1 MQYKRSYYRPRNTLQ
16 ASSTVVQETE
26 KFYAKTKS
34 LSLPVAMQNLIHQN
48 NKTAH
53 VLIRDARASIQ
64 ALQDNINK
72 VNEEIKQLNKCKEM
86 LEASL
91 DKVRR
96 NILVNS
102 RCSSAISTR
111 SRKDPVSQPFAIC
124 YKLNH

>member
-1 MQYKRSYYRPRNTLQ
+1 MTDSRIQYTRKRNYKPRNTLQ

-34 LSLPVAMQNLIHQN
+34 LSLPVAMQNLIQQN

-64 ALQDNINK
+64 ALHENANK
-72 VNEEIKQLNKCKEM
+72 VNEEIKQLSKCKEM
-86 LEASL
+86 LEGSL

-96 NILVNS
+96 NMLVNS

-111 SRKDPVSQPFAIC
+111 SRKDPVSR
-124 YKLNH
+124 L